1 MASQFRSD
9 IRSFQS
15 AVNVLNG
22 KEGRKIGNNTTL
34 VRHNPD
40 TITARLHFT
49 DIVTYHR
56 DGRIIV
62 NTGGYHTATT
72 KHRLNGLT
80 NVGVHQKDYNWYLC
94 DGNATPFIDGM
105 DVA

>member
-15 AVNVLNG
+15 ALNVLD
-22 KEGRKIGNNTTL
+22 GRQGMKIGHNTILT
-34 VRHNPD
+34 RQDSD

-56 DGRIIV
+56 DGRIVV
-62 NTGGYHTATT
+62 NTGGYNTNTT
-72 KHRLNGLT
+72 RHRLNGLT
-80 NVGVHQKDYNWYLC
+80 NVGTYQKDGIAYLG
-94 DGNATPFIDGM
+94 DGREFVNGM
-105 DVA
+105 NVGA

>member
-1 MASQFRSD
+1 MARQFRSD

-34 VRHNPD
+34 IRHDND
-40 TITARLHFT
+40 TISARLHYT

-62 NTGGYHTATT
+62 NTGGYNTNTT
-72 KHRLNGLT
+72 RHRLNGLT
-80 NVGVHQKDYNWYLC
+80 NVGTYQKDGIAYLG
-94 DGNATPFIDGM
+94 DGRELIDGM
-105 DVA
+105 NVGA